1 MEEEKCENI
10 PLEEADQK
18 IAIEKVLEIKKFD
31 QKRDIAEFIA
41 FKEKISWELSNIIC
55 VAPKSTFQKDGIIFK
70 IGYVF
75 ENGDVRACEW
85 V

>member
-41 FKEKISWELSNIIC
+41 FKEKIS
-55 VAPKSTFQKDGIIFK
+55 
-70 IGYVF
+70 
-75 ENGDVRACEW
+75 
-85 V
+85 